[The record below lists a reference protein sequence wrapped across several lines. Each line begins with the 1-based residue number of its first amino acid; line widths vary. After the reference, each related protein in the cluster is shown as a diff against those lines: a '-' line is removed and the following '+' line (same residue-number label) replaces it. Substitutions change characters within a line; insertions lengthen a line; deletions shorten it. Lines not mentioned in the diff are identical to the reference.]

1 MKESTRYALLLYFV
15 LTFITSSYIAI
26 NALGG
31 PAEPEQSER
40 ENEVNNTVPEINET
54 NNSTNNST
62 DNTSEA
68 SVNETDNGETSE
80 NNSEEPEGLIGKSVQ
95 GFKLLFSDLGEG
107 IEILAN

>member
-1 MKESTRYALLLYFV
+1 MNETTRYAVLLFAI

-31 PAEPEQSER
+31 PAEPEQPER
-40 ENEVNNTVPEINET
+40 ENEINNTVPEINET
-54 NNSTNNST
+54 NNST

-68 SVNETDNGETSE
+68 SNNETDNGETVE
-80 NNSEEPEGLIGKSVQ
+80 NKDEEPEGLIGKSVE